1 MKLYLFFIIIIGLG
15 LLFNVINYNYFVFLL
30 SISWYVASILIM
42 YATGKFSYK
51 YKFRQLNIKK
61 IIEAIRSK
69 SKNDISPCG
78 SLSVSLAAKIGVG
91 SLSGIALCLYFGGLG
106 SIFWLVIISLL
117 IPITTYV
124 ECLLGIK
131 YRNKIDGEYVGGPSY
146 YISKCLGNKKM
157 GYLYS
162 ILIIITYSGLF
173 LSIQAN
179 TIVNAL
185 EYVRIDKVYST
196 IILMIVSFLIIIR
209 GIKGI
214 TKVNSILVPVMLV
227 FYVLLGGYIVIN
239 NYQVLGNI
247 LGMVIKEAFQIKKII
262 PVFLVG
268 MQRAIFITESSIGT
282 SAISASSCDN
292 DGDKQGMLEVFGVHI
307 VTILV
312 CLTTFLII
320 STTDYQMISF
330 NNLNGI
336 EIVMY
341 AFQYH
346 FGSFGMLFLSI
357 ITVLF
362 AFSTIISSYFFGESN
377 MEIFSWKKR
386 YRWIVRIFFILVI
399 LLSSFIKPS
408 ILWNLCDYFIA
419 ILVIINVS
427 SIIKICK
434 RERDL

>member
-131 YRNKIDGEYVGGPSY
+131 YRSKIDGGYVGGPSY

-307 VTILV
+307 VTVLV

-346 FGSFGMLFLSI
+346 FGSFGMIFLSI

-377 MEIFSWKKR
+377 MEIFSWGKR
-386 YRWIVRIFFILVI
+386 CRRIFLILFILVI
-399 LLSSFIKPS
+399 LVSSFIKPS

-434 RERDL
+434 KEKDL

>member
-131 YRNKIDGEYVGGPSY
+131 YRKKIDGGYVGGPSY
-146 YISKCLGNKKM
+146 YISKCLDNKKM

-214 TKVNSILVPVMLV
+214 TKVNSMLVPVMLV

-386 YRWIVRIFFILVI
+386 YRWIIRIFFILVI
-399 LLSSFIKPS
+399 LISSFLKPS

>member
-386 YRWIVRIFFILVI
+386 YRWIIRIFFILVI

>member
-1 MKLYLFFIIIIGLG
+1 
-15 LLFNVINYNYFVFLL
+15 
-30 SISWYVASILIM
+30 M

-51 YKFRQLNIKK
+51 YKFKQLNIKK
-61 IIEAIRSK
+61 IIEAIKSK
-69 SKNDISPCG
+69 SKNDISPLG

-131 YRNKIDGEYVGGPSY
+131 YRKKIDEGYVGGPSY

-185 EYVRIDKVYST
+185 EYVRIDKVYSASV
-196 IILMIVSFLIIIR
+196 LMIVSFLIIIR

-214 TKVNSILVPVMLV
+214 TKVNSILVPVMLI

-239 NYQVLGNI
+239 NYQILGNI
-247 LGMVIKEAFQIKKII
+247 LGLVIKEAFQIRSII

-292 DGDKQGMLEVFGVHI
+292 DGDKQGMLEVLGVHI

-330 NNLNGI
+330 SNLNGI

-346 FGSFGMLFLSI
+346 FGSFGMIFLSI

-377 MEIFSWKKR
+377 MEIFSWGKR
-386 YRWIVRIFFILVI
+386 YRHIFLILFILVI
-399 LLSSFIKPS
+399 LVSSFIKPS

-434 RERDL
+434 KEKDL

>member
-131 YRNKIDGEYVGGPSY
+131 YRKKIDGGYVGGPSY
-146 YISKCLGNKKM
+146 YISKCLDNKKM

-386 YRWIVRIFFILVI
+386 YRWIIRIFFILVI

>member
-146 YISKCLGNKKM
+146 YISKCLGNKRM

-247 LGMVIKEAFQIKKII
+247 LGLVIKEAFQIKKII

-386 YRWIVRIFFILVI
+386 YRWIIRIFFILVI

>member
-1 MKLYLFFIIIIGLG
+1 
-15 LLFNVINYNYFVFLL
+15 
-30 SISWYVASILIM
+30 
-42 YATGKFSYK
+42 
-51 YKFRQLNIKK
+51 
-61 IIEAIRSK
+61 
-69 SKNDISPCG
+69 
-78 SLSVSLAAKIGVG
+78 
-91 SLSGIALCLYFGGLG
+91 
-106 SIFWLVIISLL
+106 
-117 IPITTYV
+117 
-124 ECLLGIK
+124 
-131 YRNKIDGEYVGGPSY
+131 
-146 YISKCLGNKKM
+146 
-157 GYLYS
+157 
-162 ILIIITYSGLF
+162 
-173 LSIQAN
+173 
-179 TIVNAL
+179 
-185 EYVRIDKVYST
+185 
-196 IILMIVSFLIIIR
+196 
-209 GIKGI
+209 
-214 TKVNSILVPVMLV
+214 
-227 FYVLLGGYIVIN
+227 
-239 NYQVLGNI
+239 
-247 LGMVIKEAFQIKKII
+247 MVIKEAFQIKKII

-268 MQRAIFITESSIGT
+268 MQRAIFITEASIGT

-307 VTILV
+307 VTVLV

-346 FGSFGMLFLSI
+346 FGSFGMIFLSI

-386 YRWIVRIFFILVI
+386 YRWIIRIFFILVI
-399 LLSSFIKPS
+399 LLSSFIKPG

>member
-42 YATGKFSYK
+42 YATGKFSFK
-51 YKFRQLNIKK
+51 YRFRQLNIKK

-131 YRNKIDGEYVGGPSY
+131 YRSKIDGGYVGGPSY
-146 YISKCLGNKKM
+146 SISKCLGNKKM

-185 EYVRIDKVYST
+185 EYVKIDKVYST

-227 FYVLLGGYIVIN
+227 FYVLLGGYIVSN
-239 NYQVLGNI
+239 NYHVLGNI

-386 YRWIVRIFFILVI
+386 YRWIIRIFFILVI

>member
-131 YRNKIDGEYVGGPSY
+131 YRKKIDGGYVGGPSY
-146 YISKCLGNKKM
+146 YISKCLDNKKM

-214 TKVNSILVPVMLV
+214 TRVNSILVPVMLV

-386 YRWIVRIFFILVI
+386 YRWIIRIFFILVI